1 MMHGMHNSELVDEM
15 EKASQ
20 ELQKW
25 IQERVRNV
33 EDIKKKHQT
42 VSAKCL
48 STPPFLP
55 ITSRS
60 LADDDHCDFFSGI
73 VFPQPTD

>member
-25 IQERVRNV
+25 IQERARAVDDV
-33 EDIKKKHQT
+33 KKNYQI

-48 STPPFLP
+48 GTHPFPPNCSQ
-55 ITSRS
+55 I
-60 LADDDHCDFFSGI
+60 AC
-73 VFPQPTD
+73 